1 MTNKV
6 NENQNLIMKMIG
18 SSIKKKINTV
28 RQDRN
33 DAVTTLEDVIYIPQQ
48 SLLTLNQLVPR

>member
-33 DAVTTLEDVIYIPQQ
+33 DAVTTLEDVIYIP
-48 SLLTLNQLVPR
+48 